1 MPALVVDTHSV
12 VWYLTKSPALSKTA
26 ESALDSATAEG
37 HPILVPSMCLVEL
50 SYLVEKGRLPAEA
63 RQVLIDSLDHPGDPY
78 ELAVLDRRVADA
90 LEFVRRDEV
99 PDLPDRV
106 IAATALALRV
116 PLVSRDRRIRA
127 SSILTIW

>member
-12 VWYLTKSPALSKTA
+12 VWYLTKNTALSKAA
-26 ESALDSATAEG
+26 EASLDAATAEG

-50 SYLVEKGRLPAEA
+50 SYLVEKGKLPAEA
-63 RQVLIDSLDHPGDPY
+63 RQVLVDSLDHPGEPY
-78 ELAVLDRRVADA
+78 ELAALDRRVADA
-90 LEFVRRDEV
+90 LEFVSRQEV

-116 PLVSRDRRIRA
+116 PLVSRDRKIRA
-127 SSILTIW
+127 SSIQTIW